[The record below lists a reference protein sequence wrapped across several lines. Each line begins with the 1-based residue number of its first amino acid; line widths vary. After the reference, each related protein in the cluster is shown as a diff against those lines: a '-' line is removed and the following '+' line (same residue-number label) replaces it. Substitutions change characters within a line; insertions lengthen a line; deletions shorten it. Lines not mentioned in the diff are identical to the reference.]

1 MTTRL
6 KVGPI
11 IARISP
17 ADAAP
22 DIKAAQ
28 EKMDFAVGWFADPI
42 YLDGEYPKSMQKK
55 LGDRLPKFTPEEQEL
70 VRGSSDVGHSCIRR
84 VQS

>member
-1 MTTRL
+1 MQII
-6 KVGPI
+6 VGI
-11 IARISP
+11 GP
-17 ADAAP
+17 AHAAP

-55 LGDRLPKFTPEEQEL
+55 LGDRLPKFTPEEREL
-70 VRGSSDVGHSCIRR
+70 VKGSSDVGHSRIRR
-84 VQS
+84 AQS